1 MIILLPLVFLVLFH
15 HLLIETVGN
24 LLMLY
29 LLQMYDERLPVLLG
43 LSIDVSG
50 VHVVPVRPSSVINL
64 RQGSHRIHRFILWL
78 PSCAGGDWE
87 TEAG

>member
-43 LSIDVSG
+43 LSIDVSES
-50 VHVVPVRPSSVINL
+50 PRC
-64 RQGSHRIHRFILWL
+64 R
-78 PSCAGGDWE
+78 
-87 TEAG
+87 